1 MTSETPNAPFDLD
14 VVVVGGGG
22 HVGLPLGIS
31 FADSGARVALYDIN
45 GPVVDLINSGEMP
58 FNERGAPEVL
68 RSVRDAGT
76 LVATTDQEIIARAE
90 NVVVVIGTPIDE
102 HLNPSAQAVPDAIA
116 EFAGC
121 LREGQLLV
129 LRSTVY
135 PGVSALV
142 ERLIERL
149 EVKVD
154 VAFCPE
160 RIAEGYAMTE
170 LRELPQI
177 VAGRT
182 DRAKARARALFER
195 LTDTI
200 VELSP
205 EEAELAKLFTNA
217 WRYIKF
223 AAANQFYM
231 IANEF
236 GLDFETIRS
245 ALAHEYPRA
254 KDMPRAGFAAGP
266 CLLKDTMQLAAFNNN
281 NFALGHTSMIIN
293 EGLPLYVVSK
303 LEERYDMKDMTVGLL
318 GMAFKGESDDI
329 RDSLSYKLKH
339 ILEFK
344 ANEVLCTDPYVSVD
358 DDLVPLDE
366 VLDKSDLLIIG
377 APHKDYA
384 SLPVQ
389 TPVVDIWGLT
399 GNGTRV

>member
-1 MTSETPNAPFDLD
+1 M
-14 VVVVGGGG
+14 
-22 HVGLPLGIS
+22 
-31 FADSGARVALYDIN
+31 
-45 GPVVDLINSGEMP
+45 
-58 FNERGAPEVL
+58 L
-68 RSVRDAGT
+68 RKVRDAGT
-76 LVATTDQEIIARAE
+76 LEATTDPRSSRAE
-90 NVVVVIGTPIDE
+90 HVVVVIGTPIDD
-102 HLNPSAQAVPDAIA
+102 HLNPSAHVVPDAIA

-149 EVKVD
+149 EVDVE

-182 DRAKARARALFER
+182 ERAKARARALFER

-205 EEAELAKLFTNA
+205 EEAELAKLFTNS

-254 KDMPRAGFAAGP
+254 ADMPRAASR
-266 CLLKDTMQLAAFNNN
+266 LTVLKDTMQLAAFNNN

-293 EGLPLYVVSK
+293 EGLLLYVVSK
-303 LEERYDMKDMTVGLL
+303 LEERFEMSGMTVGLL

-329 RDSLSYKLKH
+329 RDSLSYKMKH

-344 ANEVLCTDPYVSVD
+344 AQEVLCTDPYVTVD
-358 DDLVPLDE
+358 DDLVPLEE
-366 VLDKSDLLIIG
+366 VLDKASLLIIA
-377 APHKDYA
+377 APHKEYA
-384 SLPVQ
+384 ACHRDARHRYLGPHRQ
-389 TPVVDIWGLT
+389 RNP
-399 GNGTRV
+399 RV